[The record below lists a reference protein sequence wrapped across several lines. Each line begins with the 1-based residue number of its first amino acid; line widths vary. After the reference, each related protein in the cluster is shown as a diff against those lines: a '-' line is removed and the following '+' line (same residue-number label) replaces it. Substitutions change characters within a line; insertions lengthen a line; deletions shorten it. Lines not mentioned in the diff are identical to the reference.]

1 MTMEMLN
8 EIMDAMV
15 RSTMIGICVS
25 FWIMGLAIIWKW
37 FLGVV
42 KRFLHWLNPKWFAL
56 KAENTEKK

>member
-1 MTMEMLN
+1 MLN

-15 RSTMIGICVS
+15 RGTMIGICVS

-42 KRFLHWLNPKWFAL
+42 KRFPHWLNPKWFAP
-56 KAENTEKK
+56 KTEKTENE